1 MSGIGGHMIST
12 AVGTLV
18 GWNMA
23 YDKDNQYAL
32 KLVQDAARLS
42 KQEFTKI
49 HPNQARFYDK
59 LCEII
64 ENNKQ
69 FNTDHL
75 KLQTRVNEIEN
86 VNDTLKQDLKAS
98 NLKHTK
104 KALAFNNLVTHITTI
119 SSRISQFCL
128 QFKGLQEYT
137 VERVSSLTKT
147 QINSLMI
154 DIMKFV
160 VFSGCESIGFSANMH
175 DLSTLDSIV
184 MLIDIIERDM
194 NTNKVVFSV
203 AK

>member
-1 MSGIGGHMIST
+1 MIST

-42 KQEFTKI
+42 KQEFTNI

-59 LCEII
+59 LCAII

-75 KLQTRVNEIEN
+75 KLQNRVNQIEN
-86 VNDTLKQDLKAS
+86 VNDTLKQSLEENDRIYA
-98 NLKHTK
+98 K
-104 KALAFNNLVTHITTI
+104 KDLAFSKLVTHVTTT

-128 QFKGLQEYT
+128 QFNELKEYT
-137 VERVSSLTKT
+137 VKHVTSLTGE

-154 DIMKFV
+154 NILKCV
-160 VFSGCESIGFSANMH
+160 VFSGCESVGFSENMN
-175 DLSTLDSIV
+175 DLSTLDSV
-184 MLIDIIERDM
+184 VRLIDIIERDM